1 MRAPLRRRR
10 AAGLAAAVIATTLTL
25 VAACSGGEGGSG
37 GTSGPSGSGESSK
50 GGLFGRDETPT
61 GKELPMGGRTLFP
74 DYRVVGFAG
83 IQGTGPV
90 LGKLGVGALDDR
102 MQEVVEIGKPYAA
115 GVNKVLPVA
124 EFIATVVHGT
134 PGKDGMYR
142 GRATDEAV
150 QKHLDAVR
158 KVNGYLLLAIQPGRS
173 DFVTET
179 KYYEKFLKEP
189 DVGVALDPEWRMGPG
204 EIPMRVFGHVT
215 GKELNDT
222 AAYLSKLV
230 KDNDLP
236 EKIMLYHQLNLSVVR
251 QAEDLKYHEGLAQMV
266 SVDGIGSPE
275 MKVTTWNAVMRV
287 KPKHVYPG
295 FKLFYMEDA
304 EFGPIMEP
312 QAMLDLVPEP
322 FYVLYE

>member
-1 MRAPLRRRR
+1 MRAPLRRRFG
-10 AAGLAAAVIATTLTL
+10 ASAVAVGFAL
-25 VAACSGGEGGSG
+25 VAACSSGGDAPGEASTGGSEEGGG
-37 GTSGPSGSGESSK
+37 FLGLGADEPKGP
-50 GGLFGRDETPT
+50 
-61 GKELPMGGRTLFP
+61 ELPMGGRTLFP
-74 DYRVVGFAG
+74 DYRVVGYAG
-83 IQGTGPV
+83 VQGTGPV
-90 LGKLGVGALDDR
+90 LGKLGVGTLDDR
-102 MQEVVEIGKPYAA
+102 MTEVVEVGKAYTA

-124 EFIATVVHGT
+124 EYIATVVHGT
-134 PGKDGMYR
+134 PGSDGMYR
-142 GRATDEAV
+142 GRASDESV

-189 DVGVALDPEWRMGPG
+189 DVGVALDPEWRMGPN

-222 AAYLSKLV
+222 AAYLAQLV
-230 KDNDLP
+230 KEHDLP
-236 EKIMLYHQLNLSVVR
+236 EKIMLYHQLNVGVVR
-251 QAEDLKYHEGLAQMV
+251 EPEALKHHEGLAQMV

-275 MKVTTWNAVMRV
+275 MKITTYNAIMRV

-295 FKLFYMEDA
+295 FKAFYMEDA
-304 EFGPIMEP
+304 EFGPIMKPE
-312 QAMLDLVPEP
+312 AMLGLVPQP